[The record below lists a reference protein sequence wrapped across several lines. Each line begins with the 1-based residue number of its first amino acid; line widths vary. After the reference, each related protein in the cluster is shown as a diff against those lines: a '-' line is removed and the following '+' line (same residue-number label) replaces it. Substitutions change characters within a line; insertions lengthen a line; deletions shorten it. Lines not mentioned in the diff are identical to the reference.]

1 MMNRFLC
8 NSGLNR
14 EVKEGRSRE
23 MALQKNCRR
32 AGFFSL
38 LGPALFFSLSLG
50 AQSPVTPVRI
60 EGDYFRREVTEGGNP
75 HQVMQAENPLP
86 AVMDSRLMLEGNDPG
101 QEVMV
106 PLPDGGALAS
116 PRERNNVPYPL
127 PEVILKSGNLTSK
140 SAIDI
145 KGITNQFVLF
155 SGVDFNPDYEC
166 VTTYPF
172 NTVNYSIEY
181 ERTQMLFLASELGPA
196 PKTLNYLELARK
208 VTGTSTVTNFTVRL
222 KHTSISN
229 FSQVTSGYADMT
241 GAQTVFN
248 DTDGYTIP
256 SGSGTCGSAPNNDF
270 TWMKIDFNSGFV
282 YNGTD
287 NLIVEIYWGPV
298 TSGTSAR
305 AVLAGDYPEERVIY
319 GYSGSA
325 SPERDG
331 SSIRRPNMRFGYQIP
346 TFGTPSQLAAEVFK
360 GCIAVSNV
368 SFSGDNRAIGYFE
381 RRADNPNF
389 PFERGIVLSTGQVS
403 DAAGPNSNSNKST
416 QLGTPGDPDITTL
429 AGATSFDAASL
440 TVNFVPNAESV
451 SFNYIFASEEYPEW
465 ACSDYNDAF
474 GFFISG
480 PGITRKNI
488 ALLSDG
494 ETVEIHT
501 IRVGGYDL
509 LASNTACRV
518 PESDC
523 CDDAHESLY
532 ISIPPGELS
541 IEADGRTVP
550 LMAVISGLD
559 PCSTYTMKFVIGD
572 ANDSKGDSFF
582 FLQGD
587 SFGAASDVD
596 FENLNDRRQSTNNLF
611 MSCNG
616 AFLKVKRDP
625 NGDLSEAVT
634 VPVTLGGTAI
644 HGTHYAFT
652 GITPVDQ
659 VMEVTIPAGQ
669 SFAEVPYTLLDTPLP
684 GGMASI
690 SFSTAHG
697 CTCSG
702 SVTTQQVTL
711 YDTYSFNSVTPTPVA
726 SCSDADGT
734 IGVNLGLSA
743 PLNLFSF
750 TYVLK
755 NPEGTSLASFST
767 AETSYSFTGLDEGTY
782 VVEVY
787 DDVSCTVL
795 TQGGLVVSAPGQPV
809 VTCRPDISMCLNAS
823 PLVLDGSLPS
833 GGVYGGPGVTGGIF
847 YPAAAGVGNHLIS
860 YLFTDPA
867 TSCSNNCFFTVT
879 VLPEPVLVS
888 AGVTSPVVCHGGTA
902 TVTLVVS
909 GGTAPLTY
917 TFNGISNTTGV
928 FPGVAAGTDL
938 SFSVNDAGG
947 CGPVTGT
954 LTVTQPE
961 APLECP
967 VAVISEPTCPECSDG
982 EATVTPAGGWG
993 NYSYRW
999 SDGQTNAT
1007 ATGLT
1012 AGTWTVTVTDT
1023 EGCIAVAEVTF
1034 NPQPDITVTISA
1046 TPNIFNGETIFNVVV
1061 KITEVNGVRT
1071 SGPISVV
1078 LPKDERWSLDGNYDP
1093 MLTNLDAAPLNNS
1106 AWSYTSNDAGYHI
1119 FTSSDAIL
1127 PGAVSVFGF
1136 KARFDP
1142 RKTKG
1147 IYTITGQIISG
1158 SGSENRVNNNA
1169 DSEKLNYFAY

>member
-1 MMNRFLC
+1 MMNKFLYKLSA
-8 NSGLNR
+8 NG
-14 EVKEGRSRE
+14 EVKVGRLRE
-23 MALQKNCRR
+23 PALLKNCSRVW
-32 AGFFSL
+32 FLSL

-50 AQSPVTPVRI
+50 AQSPGTPVMTA
-60 EGDYFRREVTEGGNP
+60 GDNSR
-75 HQVMQAENPLP
+75 QVVMEDENPLP
-86 AVMDSRLMLEGNDPG
+86 AVIEPW
-101 QEVMV
+101 QEVMD
-106 PLPDGGALAS
+106 PLPDGGVTATS
-116 PRERNNVPYPL
+116 RDRFNIPYPL
-127 PEVILKSGNLTSK
+127 PEMTLKSGNLTSK

-145 KGITNQFVLF
+145 KGITNQFVIF
-155 SGVDFNPDYEC
+155 AGIVFNPDYEC
-166 VTTYPF
+166 VTSYPF
-172 NTVNYSIEY
+172 NTDNNSIEY

-208 VTGTSTVTNFTVRL
+208 ATGSSIVTNFTVRL

-229 FSQVTSGYADMT
+229 FSQVNSGYADMT
-241 GAQTVFN
+241 GAQTVLN

-256 SGSGTCGSAPNNDF
+256 SGSGTCGYPPNNDF
-270 TWMKIDFNSGFV
+270 TWMKVDFSSSFV
-282 YNGTD
+282 YNGID

-298 TSGTSAR
+298 TSGNSAR
-305 AVLAGDYPEERVIY
+305 AVLAGGYPEERVIY
-319 GYSGSA
+319 GYSGSDN
-325 SPERDG
+325 PTRDG
-331 SSIRRPNMRFGYQIP
+331 SSTRRPNVRFGYQIP
-346 TFGTPSQLAAEVFK
+346 TFGNASQLAAEVFK

-368 SFSGDNRAIGYFE
+368 SFRGDNRAIGYFE
-381 RRADNPNF
+381 RRADNTAF
-389 PFERGIVLSTGQVS
+389 PFERGIVLSTGQVT
-403 DAAGPNSNSNKST
+403 DAAGPNFSGSKTT
-416 QLGTPGDPDITTL
+416 QLGSSGDSDITALGGT
-429 AGATSFDAASL
+429 TSYDAASL
-440 TVNFVPNAESV
+440 SVDFVPNAESV

-480 PGITRKNI
+480 PGITRQNI

-501 IRVGGYDL
+501 IRVNGYDL
-509 LASNTACRV
+509 LATYSGCRV
-518 PESDC
+518 PNSGC
-523 CDDAHESLY
+523 CGDAHETLFV
-532 ISIPPGELS
+532 SIQPGELS

-550 LMAVISGLD
+550 LTAVISGLQ

-572 ANDSKGDSFF
+572 VYDSKWDSWV
-582 FLQGD
+582 FLEGG
-587 SFGAASDVD
+587 SFGAETDVD
-596 FENLNDRRQSTNNLF
+596 FENFNHRNQSTNNLF
-611 MSCNG
+611 SSCSG
-616 AFLKVKRDP
+616 AFFRVKRDP
-625 NGDLSEAVT
+625 LGDLSEAVM
-634 VPVTLGGTAI
+634 VPVTVGGTAV
-644 HGTHYAFT
+644 HGTHYTFSGYT
-652 GITPVDQ
+652 LQDQ
-659 VMEVTIPAGQ
+659 VMEVTIPAG
-669 SFAEVPYTLLDTPLP
+669 AWHTDVPYTFTGTPLP
-684 GGMASI
+684 GGSAFI
-690 SFSTAHG
+690 TFSTTHG
-697 CTCSG
+697 CTCSE
-702 SVTTQQVTL
+702 SLTTQQVTL
-711 YDTYSFNSVTPTPVA
+711 YDTYSFNSLITTPVA
-726 SCSDADGT
+726 SCSDGDGT
-734 IGVNLGLSA
+734 IGVDLDVSA
-743 PLNLFSF
+743 PLNLFNF

-755 NPEGTSLASFST
+755 NPEGASLASFST
-767 AETSYSFTGLDEGTY
+767 AETSYSFSGLDEGTY

-809 VTCRPDISMCLNAS
+809 VTCRPDISMCRNAL

-847 YPAAAGVGNHLIS
+847 YPAAAGVGDHLIS
-860 YLFTDPA
+860 YLYTDPA
-867 TSCSNNCFFTVT
+867 TSCSNNCFFTVS

-888 AGVTSPVVCHGGTA
+888 ARVTSPVVCHGGTA

-928 FPGVAAGTDL
+928 FPGVAAGTD
-938 SFSVNDAGG
+938 FPYSVNDAGG

-967 VAVISEPTCPECSDG
+967 VAVISEPTCSECADG

-999 SDGQTNAT
+999 SDGQTTAT

-1012 AGTWTVTVTDT
+1012 AGTWTVTVTDQ

-1034 NPQPDITVTISA
+1034 DPQPDITVTISA
-1046 TPNIFNGETIFNVVV
+1046 TPNIFNGETIFDVVV

-1093 MLTNLDAAPLNNS
+1093 MLTNIDAAPLNNA

-1119 FTSSDAIL
+1119 FTSSDMIL
-1127 PGAVSVFGF
+1127 PGAVSAFGF

-1169 DSEKLNYFAY
+1169 DSEKLNYFAH